1 MIRPEL
7 NEYSIAKGVRAFSS
21 TRRGGVSNGPFRAFN
36 INAFCGDDPAS
47 VAENRKALAAELGI
61 SADHIVMPHQIHG
74 TECLQIDETWLAYT
88 AAQRC
93 QKAKG
98 YDAVMTRLRGV
109 CIGVSTADC
118 IPLLLYDA
126 EHDAIAAVHAGWRGT
141 VKRIAEHTI
150 RRMQQAYGTQ
160 PSGLQ
165 AVIGPGISLEAF
177 EVGNEVYEA
186 FRAEGFDMEAIACRF
201 SKWHIDLPTC
211 NRLQLLAA
219 GLQTDRIQMADCC
232 TFSHTDEYFSARK
245 LGLKSGRIFTG
256 IMQTE

>member
-7 NEYSIAKGVRAFSS
+7 NGYSIAKGVRAFSS

-93 QKAKG
+93 QKAEG

-126 EHDAIAAVHAGWRGT
+126 EHDAIAAAHAGWRGT

-165 AVIGPGISLEAF
+165 LSVPKASIWKLSPAVSANGIST
-177 EVGNEVYEA
+177 
-186 FRAEGFDMEAIACRF
+186 FRPVTDCNSWPQACRPTAY
-201 SKWHIDLPTC
+201 KWQIAARSHMPT
-211 NRLQLLAA
+211 NTSQPGNWA
-219 GLQTDRIQMADCC
+219 
-232 TFSHTDEYFSARK
+232 
-245 LGLKSGRIFTG
+245 
-256 IMQTE
+256 

>member
-74 TECLQIDETWLAYT
+74 TECLQIDETWFAYT

-93 QKAKG
+93 QKAEG
-98 YDAVMTRLRGV
+98 YDAIMTRLRGV

-165 AVIGPGISLEAF
+165 AVIGPGIE
-177 EVGNEVYEA
+177 
-186 FRAEGFDMEAIACRF
+186 MEAIACRF

-232 TFSHTDEYFSARK
+232 TFSHADEYFSARK

>member
-1 MIRPEL
+1 M
-7 NEYSIAKGVRAFSS
+7 
-21 TRRGGVSNGPFRAFN
+21 
-36 INAFCGDDPAS
+36 
-47 VAENRKALAAELGI
+47 
-61 SADHIVMPHQIHG
+61 
-74 TECLQIDETWLAYT
+74 
-88 AAQRC
+88 
-93 QKAKG
+93 
-98 YDAVMTRLRGV
+98 
-109 CIGVSTADC
+109 
-118 IPLLLYDA
+118 
-126 EHDAIAAVHAGWRGT
+126 
-141 VKRIAEHTI
+141 KRIAEHTI

-232 TFSHTDEYFSARK
+232 TFSHADEYFSARK